1 VPHVGLLS
9 LENPHLCDDAVPP
22 GTLAAHGLWE
32 GVREAGGEPILRGG
46 MPGYPEGGKA
56 LVREWIADYAHISC
70 AGRILSSYGTEL
82 DALLLSARGTE
93 EMAGLLLAALR
104 LNLPTIVAPV
114 SGRPFDTVPYALGLT
129 PLTRD
134 PAEVA
139 VAVARGGEPRVRDL
153 INSFSLA
160 NALRTGLAAGG
171 GPELLV
177 HLAAIAREA
186 GEPDFPRMI
195 RVLAPE
201 SPALVSPA
209 AINVVELLSY
219 IGDTLHDVRTV
230 EGRLSETLPVSGDGE
245 REVGNRLRFVAGRV
259 SGVEAVASAPP
270 CVDEIAGVCRIFAS
284 EKEAARAVEADKV
297 GAGELLVVGGCGPRG
312 GPGLLR
318 LDLLAQTLRESSID
332 ESISVITDGLPPAE
346 ARGTWISLVSPEA
359 AAGGVIWR
367 LRDGDTLRI
376 DLVEGRIR
384 TGVPADEMERRDPY
398 EVPEPDGAN
407 YAARYARSALPA
419 LEGAG
424 FG

>member
-1 VPHVGLLS
+1 
-9 LENPHLCDDAVPP
+9 VPP
-22 GTLAAHGLWE
+22 GTLTTHGLWE
-32 GVREAGGEPILRGG
+32 RVREAGGGPILRAGI
-46 MPGYPEGGKA
+46 PGYPEGGRA

-70 AGRILSSYGTEL
+70 TSKILSSYGTEF
-82 DALLLSARGTE
+82 DALLLSAWGAE
-93 EMAGLLLAALR
+93 EIAGLLLAALR
-104 LNLPTIVAPV
+104 VNLPTIVAPV

-139 VAVARGGEPRVRDL
+139 VALARDGGPRVRDL

-160 NALRTGLAAGG
+160 NALRTGLAAGA

-186 GEPDFPRMI
+186 GEPDFLRMI

-201 SPALVSPA
+201 SPAIVAPNSMKITA
-209 AINVVELLSY
+209 LLSR

-230 EGRLSETLPVSGDGE
+230 EGQFRDVLPAPSGKEPEEGHQLS
-245 REVGNRLRFVAGRV
+245 FVTGRA
-259 SGVEAVASAPP
+259 SGVEAVASTPP
-270 CVDEIAGVCRIFAS
+270 GVNELAGACRVFGS
-284 EKEAARAVEADKV
+284 EAEAAGAVEADKV
-297 GAGELLVVGGCGPRG
+297 VAGELLVVAGCGPRG

-318 LDLLAQTLRESSID
+318 QDRLAQALRERGI
-332 ESISVITDGLPPAE
+332 EENVSVITDGLPPRE
-346 ARGTWISLVSPEA
+346 ARGTWISLFSPEA
-359 AAGGVIWR
+359 AAGGVIGR

-376 DLVEGRIR
+376 DLTQGRIR
-384 TGVPADEMERRDPY
+384 TSVRAGELEDREPY
-398 EVPEPDGAN
+398 EFPDPAGAG

>member
-1 VPHVGLLS
+1 MRKAQS
-9 LENPHLCDDAVPP
+9 
-22 GTLAAHGLWE
+22 LWE
-32 GVREAGGEPILRGG
+32 GVREAGGAPILRGG
-46 MPGYPEGGKA
+46 MPGYPEGGRA
-56 LVREWIADYAHISC
+56 LVREWIADYGHISC
-70 AGRILSSYGTEL
+70 ASKILSSYGTEL
-82 DALLLSARGTE
+82 DALLLSAWGAE

-139 VAVARGGEPRVRDL
+139 VTVARGGGPRVRDL

-160 NALRTGLAAGG
+160 NALRTGLAAGAG
-171 GPELLV
+171 AELLV

-186 GEPDFPRMI
+186 EEPDFPRMI

-201 SPALVSPA
+201 SPALVSPTSIDVA
-209 AINVVELLSY
+209 ELLSY

-230 EGRLSETLPVSGDGE
+230 EGQLSEILSVSGDKMPEG
-245 REVGNRLRFVAGRV
+245 GKRLRFIAGRA
-259 SGVEAVASAPP
+259 SGVEAVASVPP
-270 CVDEIAGVCRIFAS
+270 CVNEVAGVCRVFGS
-284 EKEAARAVEADKV
+284 EKEAAGAVEADTV
-297 GAGELLVVGGCGPRG
+297 GAEELLVVCGCGPRG

-318 LDLLAQTLRESSID
+318 LDLLAQTLRESGIGD
-332 ESISVITDGLPPAE
+332 DISVITDGLPPPE
-346 ARGTWISLVSPEA
+346 ARGTWVSLVSPEA
-359 AAGGVIWR
+359 AVGGVIGR
-367 LRDGDTLRI
+367 LRDGDALRI

-384 TGVPADEMERRDPY
+384 TGVQAEEMERRDPY
-398 EVPEPDGAN
+398 KFPDSAGAG
-407 YAARYARSALPA
+407 YAARYSRSALPA